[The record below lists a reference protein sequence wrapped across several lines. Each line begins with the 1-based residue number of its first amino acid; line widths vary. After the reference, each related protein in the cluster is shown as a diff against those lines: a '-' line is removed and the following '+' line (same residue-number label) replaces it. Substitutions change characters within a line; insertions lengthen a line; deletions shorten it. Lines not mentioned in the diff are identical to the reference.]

1 MSLATCQGHC
11 RTGAV
16 QVCKYHAFGK
26 GNLARHWRSQPVF
39 HFIAAAILTV
49 VPSHRSSQ
57 LAPMYYRNAHCAV
70 VVYDVTQP
78 QSLEK
83 AKSWIK
89 ELQRQADPNIVI
101 ALAGNKVDLA
111 ATRRGVPK
119 EVSGR

>member
-1 MSLATCQGHC
+1 
-11 RTGAV
+11 
-16 QVCKYHAFGK
+16 
-26 GNLARHWRSQPVF
+26 
-39 HFIAAAILTV
+39 
-49 VPSHRSSQ
+49 
-57 LAPMYYRNAHCAV
+57 MYYRNAHCAV

-111 ATRRGVPK
+111 ATRRGIPK
-119 EVSGR
+119 EVSGLEGSDPYARHRS